1 MANTV
6 IPLVDLED
14 LASSPKDP
22 SCQPVEKLQAI
33 SLECADSLRTYGI
46 MYIKNHGIPQ
56 ELVSNKNHT
65 QYAFACYPLFDYKS
79 VSHKRI
85 EIAKN
90 NE

>member
-14 LASSPKDP
+14 LASSPIYP

-33 SLECADSLRTYGI
+33 SLECADALRKYGI

-56 ELVSNKNHT
+56 ELVS
-65 QYAFACYPLFDYKS
+65 Y
-79 VSHKRI
+79 
-85 EIAKN
+85 
-90 NE
+90 